1 MRRASARDY
10 TVSWFLGENLSNF
23 VPPAWKLDNPSYH
36 IEDDENVASEQS
48 CAPTNDPLCS
58 PHIWV
63 FNDIETTIRARK
75 CRNPCRILKWII
87 HLVFKLIQLI
97 SLIGAWVMIV
107 GSIVGAFFGI
117 GYLFYLGTAISV
129 IAGIIGMILVLIIVG
144 KAGGCNYFMDTSS

>member
-1 MRRASARDY
+1 M
-10 TVSWFLGENLSNF
+10 
-23 VPPAWKLDNPSYH
+23 
-36 IEDDENVASEQS
+36 
-48 CAPTNDPLCS
+48 
-58 PHIWV
+58 
-63 FNDIETTIRARK
+63 
-75 CRNPCRILKWII
+75 
-87 HLVFKLIQLI
+87 I

>member
-1 MRRASARDY
+1 M
-10 TVSWFLGENLSNF
+10 
-23 VPPAWKLDNPSYH
+23 
-36 IEDDENVASEQS
+36 
-48 CAPTNDPLCS
+48 
-58 PHIWV
+58 
-63 FNDIETTIRARK
+63 
-75 CRNPCRILKWII
+75 
-87 HLVFKLIQLI
+87 VFKLIQLI